1 MRFVSR
7 TALAALLAIRVLGHP
22 TPSPHANVRRGI
34 DLEAFR
40 LKTEASYSD
49 VKKTEDLNLPP
60 SFDTL
65 SYTETARLVVEELF
79 PKADFR
85 LVPDHYIGN
94 DGIGHVVFKQQVHG
108 IDIDNA
114 DFNVNVGAAAIN
126 QLQSSQCIDCCR
138 WHRFLLW

>member
-1 MRFVSR
+1 MRFVSHSG
-7 TALAALLAIRVLGHP
+7 LVGLLATRVFGHP
-22 TPSPHANVRRGI
+22 TAAPHAVSRRGI

-40 LKTEASYSD
+40 LKTESLYSD

-65 SYTETARLVVEELF
+65 SYTDTAKLVVEELF

-94 DGIGHVVFKQQVHG
+94 DGIGHVIFKQQVHG

-114 DFNVNVGAAAIN
+114 DFNVNVCAIFP
-126 QLQSSQCIDCCR
+126 QFDPLSC
-138 WHRFLLW
+138 